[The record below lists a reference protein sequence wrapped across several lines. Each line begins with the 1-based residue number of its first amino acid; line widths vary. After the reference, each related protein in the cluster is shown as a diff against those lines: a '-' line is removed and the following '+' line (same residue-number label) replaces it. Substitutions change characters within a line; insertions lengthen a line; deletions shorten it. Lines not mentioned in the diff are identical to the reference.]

1 MDAAARGTF
10 SLGAACFIEASGPAS
25 EGGRGGLGGME
36 GEREGPETIG
46 RQRSRSA
53 GCLTGVKQ

>member
-10 SLGAACFIEASGPAS
+10 SLSAACFIEASGGPAS
-25 EGGRGGLGGME
+25 EEGGRG

-46 RQRSRSA
+46 GRRSRPA